1 MYHNFMKKK
10 FLNIEI
16 SATQQRAL
24 KCVAAQRGLSI
35 RRLVLPAIDQLVASP
50 IGDPPHPEA
59 PSEPS
64 PTRRH

>member
-1 MYHNFMKKK
+1 MKKK

-16 SATQQRAL
+16 SEIQQRAL

-50 IGDPPHPEA
+50 IGDPPQTGT
-59 PSEPS
+59 SLEPS